1 MAETDE
7 LVDALAQ
14 LSFAVVAALTEVAG
28 RYDMSVVQV
37 RLLGVLRD
45 HEPSMSA
52 LGRHLGLD
60 KSSVSGLVDRAQ
72 RRGLITRTPSP
83 TDRRSLHVSMTDAGR
98 ALAVRIADEFAARVA
113 ALTAGLSAGERRQ
126 LTALASR
133 LSESPAAV
141 RGEGDSAPRE
151 GN

>member
-45 HEPSMSA
+45 REPSMST

-83 TDRRSLHVSMTDAGR
+83 TDRRSSYVSMTDTGQ
-98 ALAVRIADEFAARVA
+98 ALATRIAAEFATSIE
-113 ALTAGLSAGERRQ
+113 ALTEGLSPDERRL
-126 LTALASR
+126 LTTLATR
-133 LSESPAAV
+133 IV
-141 RGEGDSAPRE
+141 SADVH
-151 GN
+151 